1 MDNNIYSINQKK
13 ETDYNINCSNTQY
26 LKIKN
31 LVLNDEFKYLSSLSS
46 SITEYYLKV
55 SNIIKDLK
63 NNVLELNK
71 HILTSKCLLNE
82 MITNMNIQE
91 RTNKFNKHLEC
102 MNLINKFISNNISLF
117 EVNFNKLFEDS
128 KLVFKKAKDLKN
140 KNIYDINSIPNLCST
155 GSNKKSNQNQVLL
168 EKNNFS
174 QYNNKKINCLKLS
187 LDTNKI
193 NSFSNININKSNS
206 NNRIKRTFW
215 NNKEPFGIKMISASN
230 KNEYKHKS
238 GNLSLED
245 INFLEE
251 KIKNKTGKNR
261 IISQDKNT
269 ILRSGKLTKDKIVT
283 ELPLSNVGKI
293 KYLFY
298 SSPIKRRKSISNE
311 KVKVP
316 QLKYSNNF
324 GTIRNKY
331 SSSGNTTSRKNEDNS
346 YKYNLGYIYNNY
358 SSKKSQEKKIDFD
371 SSMYE
376 NSNINSIK
384 DLIQNIIEYF
394 YILNQYQSYIIVLN
408 KNFNNNNS
416 NNLSLRLKKSLL
428 KINKLFFINND
439 FLINTNIKQ
448 KFFSLV
454 SQNKNVNLKIQ
465 MIMSRLN
472 YNNLSNKKI
481 DVNKDNDKCM
491 FDYLNKNGNNTI
503 EANDKSIRYKILS
516 SCNKTIE
523 KLKNENKNLSLLNQ
537 KIINQNKLLNEKLN
551 LKDTNKN
558 INNALNK
565 ITKENKEYIFQ
576 IKNLKK
582 DNEELLKLIKNK
594 NNNNNSSMKKEMTPN
609 NSNDSIIVNNTKDSI
624 NVNII
629 QKDNEIKRLRNL
641 LEENELKNAKLK
653 ENEQEKDNKIKE
665 LNKEILSLK
674 NKNDTNIILI
684 NEKNSI
690 IKELNSN
697 INEIKK
703 EINNNKNNY
712 NNDIAKLKL
721 QIENNKNKRN
731 EIDQLKKVIK
741 DNNNIIDNLNKDKS
755 NLEKELNNKNEAIT
769 ELNEKYNE
777 ILNNKKIKKSDDND
791 DDGNDN
797 DKTDKNK
804 DFMVEKENG
813 IIALK
818 NKIKELENK
827 IEEIEKEKNSFILK
841 SDEQKNEINQ
851 LESIINVL
859 KEKFNS
865 DYNDNF
871 KKSKEKKDNKI
882 IDNKNNENIN
892 ENENENENVDED
904 DKIDIHDLENEV
916 INYKKEDNEIES
928 NKNNKEENKQN
939 SIENPDDNENDN
951 EKRLSTPSFNSPEL
965 DLEEEDFN
973 NYKNN
978 NKNEIESIDELKKLN
993 EILLNKVTK
1002 YESFLKINP
1011 IKDSDQIEENNNIKD
1026 INSEIKYFQ
1035 EKYIKYFKLYQDQK
1049 KKYEFYENS
1058 NDIIKNDL
1066 INAKNKIKELTKKL
1080 KVNNIDTENNYITT
1094 LSSLKLNNQYGP
1106 NEYNIICEKTYE
1118 EFKWFLMKKKQ
1129 SQGIDEEI
1137 DSYDNLIW
1145 VPRIDVVDLE
1155 RFNKYVN
1162 ENEQNNNDE
1171 VLKFVK
1177 KLEEKENM
1185 ISILSYKLEKLEREI
1200 ERNNT
1205 YNNYDINIKD
1215 KNNKYNIFKSS
1226 ISEENIFTNDKSS
1239 IYRKY
1244 SSKDKK
1250 GSMDEQ
1256 MIPIEKYNKLLEKL
1270 NETESR
1276 FMKLQQ
1282 ENSELK
1288 QYKEMHINQNNIIE
1302 IKKDEV
1308 SDCGKLTFMA
1318 NNFSKS
1324 ENGLGLVNNNFNNDR
1339 NSLNQNEEIKYYKNK
1354 YNEIEMKLKIIKES
1368 FQNILMRVTIP
1379 KKDKKEIKQI
1389 LKLCDFSED
1398 EILVIVGDKKK

>member
-13 ETDYNINCSNTQY
+13 EIDYNINCSNPQY
-26 LKIKN
+26 LNSKINN
-31 LVLNDEFKYLSSLSS
+31 LVLNDEFKYLNSLSS
-46 SITEYYLKV
+46 SIKEYYLKV
-55 SNIIKDLK
+55 NNIIKDLK

-71 HILTSKCLLNE
+71 HILTSKCLINE
-82 MITNMNIQE
+82 MINNMNVQE
-91 RTNKFNKHLEC
+91 RINKFNKHLEC
-102 MNLINKFISNNISLF
+102 MNLINKFINNNISLF

-128 KLVFKKAKDLKN
+128 KSVFKKAKDFKS

-155 GSNKKSNQNQVLL
+155 GSNKKSNQNQAML

-174 QYNNKKINCLKLS
+174 QYNNKKISCLKLS

-206 NNRIKRTFW
+206 NNRIKRTIW
-215 NNKEPFGIKMISASN
+215 NNKDPFGIKMISASN

-245 INFLEE
+245 INILEE
-251 KIKNKTGKNR
+251 KIKNRTSKHR

-269 ILRSGKLTKDKIVT
+269 ILRSTKLTKNKIVT
-283 ELPLSNVGKI
+283 ELPLTNVDKI

-324 GTIRNKY
+324 SSIRNKY
-331 SSSGNTTSRKNEDNS
+331 SSSGNTTSRKNEDNCCN
-346 YKYNLGYIYNNY
+346 YNLGYMHNNY
-358 SSKKSQEKKIDFD
+358 SSKKSKEKEIDFN
-371 SSMYE
+371 SSIYE
-376 NSNINSIK
+376 NSKINSIK
-384 DLIQNIIEYF
+384 DLIQNIIDYF
-394 YILNQYQSYIIVLN
+394 YLLNQYQSYIIVLN
-408 KNFNNNNS
+408 KSFNNNNS

-428 KINKLFFINND
+428 KINKLLFINND

-448 KFFSLV
+448 KFFSLIN
-454 SQNKNVNLKIQ
+454 QNKNVNQKIQ
-465 MIMSRLN
+465 MIVSRLN

-481 DVNKDNDKCM
+481 DINNDNDKVI
-491 FDYLNKNGNNTI
+491 FDYINKNGNNTI

-516 SCNKTIE
+516 SYNKTIE
-523 KLKNENKNLSLLNQ
+523 KLKNDNKNLSILNQ
-537 KIINQNKLLNEKLN
+537 RIINQNKLLNEKLN
-551 LKDTNKN
+551 LKESNKN
-558 INNALNK
+558 TDNALNK
-565 ITKENKEYIFQ
+565 IIKENKEYIFQ

-594 NNNNNSSMKKEMTPN
+594 NNNNNSGMKKESTPN
-609 NSNDSIIVNNTKDSI
+609 NSNDSINASNTKDSNNLI
-624 NVNII
+624 II
-629 QKDNEIKRLRNL
+629 QKDNEIKRLQSL
-641 LEENELKNAKLK
+641 LEENEIKNTKLK

-665 LNKEILSLK
+665 LNQEILSFK
-674 NKNDTNIILI
+674 NKYDTNIILI

-697 INEIKK
+697 INELKN

-712 NNDIAKLKL
+712 SNDIVKLKS
-721 QIENNKNKRN
+721 QIENIKNKEN
-731 EIDQLKKVIK
+731 EIDELKKVIN

-755 NLEKELNNKNEAIT
+755 HLEKELTNKNETIK

-777 ILNNKKIKKSDDND
+777 ILNSKKIKKSDDKD
-791 DDGNDN
+791 DI

-804 DFMVEKENG
+804 NFMVEKEKE

-827 IEEIEKEKNSFILK
+827 NEKIEKEKNSLILK
-841 SDEQKNEINQ
+841 SDEQKNEISQ

-865 DYNDNF
+865 DNNNDI
-871 KKSKEKKDNKI
+871 KKSKEKKDDKI
-882 IDNKNNENIN
+882 NDNKNNDNSKEIEENY
-892 ENENENENVDED
+892 ED

-916 INYKKEDNEIES
+916 INYKKEDNEIDS
-928 NKNNKEENKQN
+928 KKNNIEENNQY
-939 SIENPDDNENDN
+939 SIEMLEDNGNEN
-951 EKRLSTPSFNSPEL
+951 ESKRLSTPSFNSPEL
-965 DLEEEDFN
+965 DLEEDIN
-973 NYKNN
+973 NYKIR
-978 NKNEIESIDELKKLN
+978 NKKEIESIDELKMLN
-993 EILLNKVTK
+993 EILLKKVTK

-1011 IKDSDQIEENNNIKD
+1011 IKESDQIEENNNIKD
-1026 INSEIKYFQ
+1026 SNSEIKYFQ
-1035 EKYIKYFKLYQDQK
+1035 DQYIKYFKLYQDQK

-1080 KVNNIDTENNYITT
+1080 KDNNIETENNYITT

-1106 NEYNIICEKTYE
+1106 NEYIILCDKTYE
-1118 EFKWFLMKKKQ
+1118 DFKWFLMKKRR
-1129 SQGIDEEI
+1129 SQVEDEEI
-1137 DSYDNLIW
+1137 DSYDNFIW

-1155 RFNKYVN
+1155 KFNKYAN
-1162 ENEQNNNDE
+1162 ENEQSNNDE
-1171 VLKFVK
+1171 VLNFVK

-1250 GSMDEQ
+1250 SSIDEQ
-1256 MIPIEKYNKLLEKL
+1256 LIPIEKYNKLLEKL
-1270 NETESR
+1270 NETEAR

-1288 QYKEMHINQNNIIE
+1288 QYKVMHISQNNGNE
-1302 IKKDEV
+1302 IKKDEI
-1308 SDCGKLTFMA
+1308 SDYGKLTFMA

-1324 ENGLGLVNNNFNNDR
+1324 ENGLGLVNNNFNIDR
-1339 NSLNQNEEIKYYKNK
+1339 NSFNQNEEIKYYKNK

-1398 EILVIVGDKKK
+1398 EILIIVGDKKK